1 MFLNVSERKNI
12 DGERCPSRD
21 EGGTFVFL
29 LTCVKKR
36 GNLILLATCFI
47 VRQVKRNKSISGGI
61 FSFIYGTLPM
71 AGRELQRF
79 VVQICSELDDVF
91 VF

>member
-1 MFLNVSERKNI
+1 MSGNIIMFLNVSERKNI

-61 FSFIYGTLPM
+61 SSYMVPCPWLG
-71 AGRELQRF
+71 ESYS
-79 VVQICSELDDVF
+79 VS
-91 VF
+91 